1 MKAAQFT
8 SGTVL
13 LHGALAVA
21 CVFAPALTF
30 AQSPAVESKSLLLS
44 RDELASA
51 SGEQIYQHICQ
62 GCHMPDGKGA
72 IGAGHYPALAGD
84 VNLASSR
91 FAATVVLHGRNDMPA
106 FAVGH
111 PMGSFGPLGQFELS
125 DVQIADVINY
135 VRTHFGN
142 HYQDAISA
150 DDVSALHSEEKKE
163 SP

>member
-1 MKAAQFT
+1 MKAVRFF
-8 SGTVL
+8 SGPVL
-13 LHGALAVA
+13 LVGALAVA
-21 CVFAPALTF
+21 GVVEPSFTH
-30 AQSPAVESKSLLLS
+30 AQTPAVENQALLLGH
-44 RDELASA
+44 DELASA

-72 IGAGHYPALAGD
+72 VGAGHYPALAGD
-84 VNLASSR
+84 ANLASSR
-91 FAATVVLHGRNDMPA
+91 FAAIMVLRGRNDMPA

-125 DVQIADVINY
+125 DLQIAGVINY

-142 HYQDAISA
+142 HYKDAISA
-150 DDVSALHSEEKKE
+150 EDVSAMHAQPKE